1 MGSQEQQVMMNA
13 FYDEMEKMSNA
24 MGYGLAAAGG
34 AGLMLGAGK
43 AKQMYN
49 LAKKE
54 QAEQNDARMAKRL
67 QAVQERIALR
77 KRYGSAFSQ
86 S

>member
-13 FYDEMEKMSNA
+13 FYDEMQKLSGA
-24 MGYGLAAAGG
+24 GGYALAAAGG
-34 AGLMLGAGK
+34 AGLMYGAGK
-43 AKQMYN
+43 AKKMYG

-54 QAEQNDARMAKRL
+54 QAEQNDEQMAKRL

-77 KRYGSAFSQ
+77 KRYGSAFGQ